1 MTNLTT
7 ESMKQTIFNRA
18 LTMLIPASL
27 LALCSCSQDSP
38 WEGSYANGGLRIS
51 LLADTE
57 VIDAAPQLR
66 GEEVVEAPIPEQF
79 KISLTRAD
87 GTFSKTWESLSK
99 FSSEESFR
107 SGTYL
112 IEASY
117 GSVEDEGFE
126 KPCFRAS
133 RSFSLMADRVNEV
146 SLTATLSNSLVS
158 LEYTD
163 DFKKFFRT
171 YSAAIHSE
179 GHSYIDIPSSEER
192 PVYLA
197 PGNIT
202 LQLSLE
208 KQNGVAAT
216 FEPAEFVAEARHRY
230 HITLDVNNGANG
242 EGVLKI
248 TFDDSIDESHAV
260 DIDLTDELMTAPAP
274 KVTPIGFTS
283 SVPVDVLA
291 WTPVPLKFTTMAL
304 GGMAKATFT
313 VNSSYTPPFGNEADL
328 INADD
333 NTRSLLASAGVK
345 TIGFDRNPDKIGS
358 VEVSDFVADMPAG
371 VHEIAMVVKD
381 PLTRV
386 NEPVIL
392 NAVVHPLEMQIEQAS
407 MLRNSSTRATLALAT
422 NGLDLNDNM
431 RIEILDDY
439 GAPRECTIEAI
450 GAAKTLRRRAADNS
464 DAFPISR
471 RDVTV
476 SFPTVSRDAPVNIYY
491 AGHKVAS
498 GTILMTADFTIEAD
512 AYARRV
518 ALRVDPSVRDRI
530 DEVKVYCGDNEL
542 SIYSTDAATGIVM
555 AGPLEPESDYTVQAR
570 IGGGDDTLYSNYKV
584 ISTESMT
591 AVPNGSFSASET
603 TININPINAGGQYK
617 YGATT
622 MQNKSSI
629 LVSEPVGWASLNQL
643 TCYTGSN
650 PMNTW
655 FVVPSTLQNGSEVTL
670 RSVAYDH
677 SGTLPSLD
685 NHGLSVRAKY
695 SRNAPSSWSGYSAGE
710 LFLGSYSFNG
720 TGSRH
725 DGISFASRP
734 TSVTFN
740 YTYSPVNGE
749 TGEAYVALL
758 DASGAVIGSY
768 TFKVEGAASM
778 QSARLPLN
786 YSFGSKA
793 RSLQVRFR
801 SSTAAKPAAPVPSNF
816 QDVTNTTSLSG
827 QTIGTNA
834 YKSLCTGSTLKISN
848 VVFNY

>member
-1 MTNLTT
+1 
-7 ESMKQTIFNRA
+7 MKQTIFSRA
-18 LTMLIPASL
+18 LLMLIPATL
-27 LALCSCSQDSP
+27 LALSSCSQDSP
-38 WEGSYANGGLRIS
+38 WDNSCANGGLRIS
-51 LLADTE
+51 LLADKE
-57 VIDAAPQLR
+57 VVDAVPQLR
-66 GEEVVEAPIPEQF
+66 SEDLVEAPIPEQF

-87 GTFSKTWESLSK
+87 GTFSKTWETLSK
-99 FSSEESFR
+99 FSPEESFR
-107 SGTYL
+107 SGTYT

-117 GSVEDEGFE
+117 GNIEDEGFE
-126 KPCFRAS
+126 KPFFYAS
-133 RSFSLMADRVNEV
+133 RNFSLMADRVNEV
-146 SLTATLSNSLVS
+146 SLTATLANTLVS

-171 YSAAIHSE
+171 YSASLHSE
-179 GHSYIDIPSSEER
+179 GHSYIDVASTEER

-208 KQNGVAAT
+208 KFNGVAAT
-216 FEPAEFVAEARHRY
+216 FQPAEFVAEARHHY

-248 TFDDSIDESHAV
+248 SFDDSIDDSHAV

-283 SVPVDVLA
+283 STPVDVLS
-291 WTPVPLKFTTMAL
+291 WTPTPLKFTTMAL
-304 GGMAKATFT
+304 GGIAKAIFT
-313 VNSSYTPPFGNEADL
+313 VNSTHTPAFGNEVDL
-328 INADD
+328 ISTDD
-333 NTRSLLASAGVK
+333 NTRSLLSSAGIK
-345 TIGFDRNPDKIGS
+345 TLGFERNPDKIGS
-358 VEVSDFVADMPAG
+358 VEVSDFVADMPVG
-371 VHEIAMVVKD
+371 EHELSMVVKD

-392 NAVVHPLEMQIEQAS
+392 KAVVHPLEMSIEEAS
-407 MLRNSSTRATLALAT
+407 MLRNSSTRATLSLAT
-422 NGLDLNDNM
+422 NGLNLDKNL
-431 RIEILDDY
+431 RIEVLDDF
-439 GAPRECTIEAI
+439 GAARECVIEGI
-450 GAAKTLRRRAADNS
+450 GSPKTLRRRAADAS
-464 DAFPISR
+464 GVFPISR
-471 RDVTV
+471 RDINI
-476 SFPTVSRDAPVNIYY
+476 SFPSVSRDAPVNIYY

-518 ALRVDPSVRDRI
+518 ALRVSPNVRDRMGEI
-530 DEVKVYCGDNEL
+530 KVFCGDTEL
-542 SIYSTDAATGIVM
+542 SVMSSDADSGVLI

-570 IGGGDDTLYSNYKV
+570 IGSGDDALYSNYRV
-584 ISTESMT
+584 ITTESMN

-603 TININPINAGGQYK
+603 TININPINAGGKYK

-629 LVSEPVGWASLNQL
+629 LVNEPVGWASLNQL
-643 TCYTGSN
+643 TCYTGSSE
-650 PMNTW
+650 MNTW
-655 FVVPSTLQNGSEVTL
+655 FVVPSTLQQGSEVTL
-670 RSVAYDH
+670 RNVAYDH
-677 SGTLPSLD
+677 AGTLPSLD

-695 SRNAPSSWSGYSAGE
+695 SRNAPGSWSGYSAGE
-710 LFLGSYSFNG
+710 LFLGTYSFNG
-720 TGSRH
+720 TASRK
-725 DGISFASRP
+725 DGISFTSRP
-734 TSVTFN
+734 TSLTFN

-758 DASGAVIGSY
+758 DASGLVIGSY
-768 TFKVEGAASM
+768 TFKVEATSSS

-786 YSFGSKA
+786 YAFGSKA
-793 RSLQVRFR
+793 KTLMIRFR
-801 SSTAAKPAAPVPSNF
+801 SSTAATPAAPVPSNF